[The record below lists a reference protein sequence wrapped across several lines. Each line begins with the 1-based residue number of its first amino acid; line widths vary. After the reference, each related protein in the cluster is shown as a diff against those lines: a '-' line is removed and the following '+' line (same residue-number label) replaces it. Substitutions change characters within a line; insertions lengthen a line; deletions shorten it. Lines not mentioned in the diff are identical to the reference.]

1 MSKSNHSNNLIR
13 HYKKDAEI
21 YDINRRF
28 FLFGRNRLI
37 KTIGEYLKP
46 TSILEIGC
54 GTGVNLVKLNH
65 MYPNSKIT
73 GLDLSKD
80 MLKVATIKLDKF
92 KNVSLINDIFDQ
104 NTYLTKF
111 DLILCSY
118 TVSTVPN
125 VSVFLSTVYQ
135 HLADHG
141 HFACVDFYSSGNAA
155 FKRWISH
162 SIPIHTNFPEHL
174 LHDFFTFKHLEVK
187 RAYGG
192 VWKYFNYIGQ
202 KQ

>member
-1 MSKSNHSNNLIR
+1 MIKSNHSDNLIR

-28 FLFGRNRLI
+28 FLFGRNRLVKI
-37 KTIGEYLKP
+37 ICEYLKP

-65 MYPNSKIT
+65 MFPNSKIT

-80 MLKVATIKLDKF
+80 MLKVAKRKLDQF
-92 KNVSLINDIFDQ
+92 KNVSLINDIFDH
-104 NTYLTKF
+104 NTNLTKF

-125 VSVFLSTVYQ
+125 VRLFLSTVHQ
-135 HLADHG
+135 HLADDG
-141 HFACVDFYSSGNAA
+141 HFACVDFYNSGNAA

-174 LHDFFTFKHLEVK
+174 LHDFFTFKHFEVK

>member
-1 MSKSNHSNNLIR
+1 MSKSNHSDNLIR

-80 MLKVATIKLDKF
+80 MLKVANRKLDKF

-174 LHDFFTFKHLEVK
+174 LQDFFTFKHFEVK

>member
-1 MSKSNHSNNLIR
+1 MSESKHSDNLIR

-21 YDINRRF
+21 YDLNRRF
-28 FLFGRNRLI
+28 FLFGRDRLI
-37 KTIGEYLKP
+37 KIIGEYLSP
-46 TSILEIGC
+46 SSILEIGC
-54 GTGVNLVKLNH
+54 GTGANLVKLNRSF
-65 MYPNSKIT
+65 PNSMIT
-73 GLDLSKD
+73 GLDLSME
-80 MLKVATIKLDKF
+80 MLKIANKKLGGF
-92 KNVSLINDIFDQ
+92 SNVSLINEVFDQ
-104 NTYLTKF
+104 NTCLPKY

-118 TVSTVPN
+118 TISTAPN
-125 VSVFLSTVYQ
+125 MNVFLNTVHQ

-141 HFACVDFYSSGNAA
+141 HFACVDFYSSANAA

-174 LHDFFTFKHLEVK
+174 LHDFFDLKHMEVK